1 MTLHWWVMMF
11 NRLRLGNLPIQD
23 PIYMFPSSYIP
34 IYTDASGVH
43 GSNNYLQRGA
53 GVYLVN
59 NTLVR
64 CVWPGKKTWI
74 SKHGRSTTL
83 LESLAALQG
92 LLSAISQY
100 GRKAFTIF
108 CDNAGTCHS
117 FRKGSSR
124 CLYSWTVLKV
134 IDEMASGTMSM
145 VSIVKTRRCSG
156 FGETVADTLAKG
168 EISGLD
174 RLGITSPTWLRP
186 SRVLM
191 DWVKKPVVTHQLG
204 KYLLNEISQ
213 HMEVVLLPSCQISY
227 DINS

>member
-1 MTLHWWVMMF
+1 MCIKWWIMMI
-11 NRLRLGNLPIQD
+11 NRLRLGDLPIQD
-23 PIYMFPSSYIP
+23 PIHMSPSLHIP

-64 CVWPGKKTWI
+64 FVWPGNQTWI

-92 LLSAISQY
+92 LLTAILQF
-100 GRKAFTIF
+100 GRKSYIIF
-108 CDNAGTCHS
+108 CDNAGPCHS

-124 CLYSWTVLKV
+124 CLYNWTVLKAV
-134 IDEMASGTMSM
+134 DDVASGTMSM
-145 VSIVKTRRCSG
+145 VSIAKTRRCSG

-168 EISGLD
+168 ELSGLD
-174 RLGITSPTWLRP
+174 RLGITTPTWLRP

-191 DWVKKPVVTHQLG
+191 D
-204 KYLLNEISQ
+204 
-213 HMEVVLLPSCQISY
+213 
-227 DINS
+227 